1 MAGDEGSGSM
11 GVGAEGWWS
20 MAETP
25 GGTRA
30 RGLAM
35 EGVAVENTTAMDWR
49 ELFWSK
55 LNHYEYSSAKL

>member
-11 GVGAEGWWS
+11 GVGAEGWLS

-35 EGVAVENTTAMDWR
+35 EGAAAENTTAMDWR
-49 ELFWSK
+49 ELFWLK
-55 LNHYEYSSAKL
+55 LDHCHCRIAKF

>member
-11 GVGAEGWWS
+11 GVEAEGWLL
-20 MAETP
+20 MTETP

-35 EGVAVENTTAMDWR
+35 EGVAAENTTAMDWR

-55 LNHYEYSSAKL
+55 LDHRHCKSAKL